1 VDIRFASARVATLAT
16 VDGEGAPHVVPVTF
30 AVDGDTIWSA
40 VDAKPKRGGGLR
52 RLDNIRGDPH
62 VSLLAQHWDEDWS
75 ALWWVR
81 ADGLAVVTDAR
92 SAVDRAVGLLREK
105 YAQYRDVD
113 VHGPVIE
120 VAVHTWRAWSAT

>member
-1 VDIRFASARVATLAT
+1 
-16 VDGEGAPHVVPVTF
+16 
-30 AVDGDTIWSA
+30 
-40 VDAKPKRGGGLR
+40 
-52 RLDNIRGDPH
+52 
-62 VSLLAQHWDEDWS
+62 
-75 ALWWVR
+75 VR